1 MDAIK
6 KILDKKSNRIVTV
19 TTSTRV
25 LDALKIMADQNIG
38 SVVVLDAGAY
48 MGIMTERDYARK
60 IILAEKKSSE
70 TTVGEI
76 MSTNL
81 PHVNPNDKIEY
92 CMKIMDQN
100 HVRYLP
106 VFDNGVLLGIISVT
120 DLIHEVVENQK
131 QTISHLQD
139 FISSNF
145 A

>member
-1 MDAIK
+1 MDAVK
-6 KILDKKSNRIVTV
+6 TILDKKSNRIISV
-19 TTSTRV
+19 TTSSSV
-25 LDALKIMADQNIG
+25 LDALTIMADQNIG
-38 SVVVLDAGAY
+38 SVVVLENGAY
-48 MGIMTERDYARK
+48 KGIMTERDYARK

-76 MSTNL
+76 MSTDL
-81 PHVNPNDKIEY
+81 PHVSPNDKIEQ

-106 VFDNGVLLGIISVT
+106 VFDAGEFLGIISVT
-120 DLIHEVVENQK
+120 DLIHEVVEDQK
-131 QTISHLQD
+131 QTISHLRD

>member
-1 MDAIK
+1 MDTVK
-6 KILDKKSNRIVTV
+6 KILDKKSHRIITV
-19 TTSTRV
+19 TSSTSV
-25 LDALKIMADQNIG
+25 LDALKIMAEQNIG
-38 SVVVLDAGAY
+38 SVVVLDQGAY

-76 MSTNL
+76 MSTDL
-81 PHVNPNDKIEY
+81 PHISPTDKIEY

-106 VFDNGVLLGIISVT
+106 VFENGVLKDVISVT
-120 DLIHEVVENQK
+120 DLIHEVVEDQK
-131 QTISHLQD
+131 QTISHLRD